1 MRILM
6 LTQFYPPLIGGEEL
20 HVQAL
25 SRALVARGHQVA
37 VVTMRTG
44 ATPAIEED
52 AGVRVYRIR
61 GAVQQLSGL
70 FSSPDRPFA
79 PPLPDPALLRGIAAI
94 MRQEQPEIVHA
105 HNWLVHSFLPLKGH
119 SAARLVVT
127 LHNYHLVCVKTTLME
142 GSGDTVCA
150 GPRLGKCL
158 TCAAQHYGP
167 LKGSATV
174 LAQRMTSSAIHQRAD
189 CFIPVS
195 NAVAVGSGLAGS
207 AWPYEVI
214 PNFLADDA
222 IEASEHLPPELT
234 AYTDQLPSQP
244 YMLYVGAFSRI
255 KGVGVLLRA
264 YRRLVNPPPLVLIG
278 YEIAA
283 DRDLLADVPAG
294 THILRDW
301 PRAATMYAWRR
312 SLFGVIPSICP
323 DSSPTVTLEAMA
335 SSRAIIASR
344 IGGLVDQVRE
354 DETGVLVP
362 PGDEAALAT
371 AMETLLADQHATA
384 RMGEAGKK
392 HARHFLAS
400 EVVQRIERLYMQ
412 VMSAND
418 ESERA
423 HG

>member
-44 ATPAIEED
+44 DAPPIEED

-61 GAVQQLSGL
+61 GAVQQLSAL
-70 FSSPDRPFA
+70 FSNPDRPFA

-94 MRQEQPEIVHA
+94 MRQERPDIVHA

-119 SAARLVVT
+119 SATRLVVT

-142 GSGDTVCA
+142 GSGDTVCS

-167 LKGSATV
+167 IKGSATV
-174 LAQRMTSSAIHQRAD
+174 LAQRMTSRDIHQQVD

-195 NAVAVGSGLAGS
+195 NAVAAGSGLAGS
-207 AWPYEVI
+207 TWPYEVI

-222 IEASEHLPPELT
+222 IQEPEHLPPELA
-234 AYTDQLPSQP
+234 AYTELLPSQP
-244 YMLYVGAFSRI
+244 YILYVGALSRI
-255 KGVGVLLRA
+255 KGVDVLLRA
-264 YRRLVNPPPLVLIG
+264 YQRLVNPPPLALIG

-283 DRDLLADVPAG
+283 DRDLLADAPAG
-294 THILRDW
+294 TSILRDW
-301 PRAATMYAWRR
+301 PRAAAMYAWRR

-335 SSRAIIASR
+335 SERAVIASR
-344 IGGLVDQVRE
+344 IGGLVDQIRE
-354 DETGVLVP
+354 NETGVLVP
-362 PGDEAALAT
+362 PGDEIALAT
-371 AMETLLADQHATA
+371 AMETALANPRATA
-384 RMGEAGKK
+384 CMGEAGKRYV
-392 HARHFLAS
+392 RHFLAS
-400 EVVQRIERLYMQ
+400 EVAQRIERLYMRTL
-412 VMSAND
+412 SAPG
-418 ESERA
+418 ESEHS